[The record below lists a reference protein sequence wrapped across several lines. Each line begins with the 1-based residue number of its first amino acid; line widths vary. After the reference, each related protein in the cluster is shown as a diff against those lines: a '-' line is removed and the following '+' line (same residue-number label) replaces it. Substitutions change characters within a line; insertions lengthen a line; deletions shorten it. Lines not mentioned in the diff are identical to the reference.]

1 MFSQGAGMSW
11 VMHQSQE
18 QAQGHFRGMSVS
30 LLKSFW
36 RFADALK
43 PDKQV
48 HSMKRILKIQ
58 TLSLWHKYSEV
69 REK

>member
-1 MFSQGAGMSW
+1 MFSKSMCMSW
-11 VMHQSQE
+11 VMHQSQK

-36 RFADALK
+36 RFADPLK

-48 HSMKRILKIQ
+48 HPVKRVLKIQ

-69 REK
+69 REN